1 MPSRTVKRYGLLG
14 AALLLPWAG
23 IALLGDLAHGHLP
36 RFLLLYFTAAALY
49 LAALVL
55 VARGRE
61 RPRALR
67 GIVIAAVLARVVL
80 LAAPPSLSSD
90 AERYRWEGRVQLAG
104 HNPYVTP
111 PDSPALSELRDGGW
125 LRVNHREVPAIY
137 GPALQLLF
145 RLLARLPGELLPF
158 KLAFL
163 ACDLALFALVLGGLR
178 RRGLS
183 PLWLLLYAW
192 HPLAVLETAGQAH
205 LEVVPVFLLA
215 LAVELDARG
224 RARSA
229 ALALGASIAAKY
241 LAVLVLPAFLWR
253 APSWRE
259 RAQRLALVA
268 TPGLLCLVPF
278 LAGADQLTQGLS
290 AYGGRWRFN
299 DGGFWAIDALLRESG
314 LSAWFCRAVL
324 PRLIDVPPGTDPGQ
338 HQTWLLIL
346 PKAVVAGL
354 VLAILGWVSRP
365 GARSELRGVA
375 LVAGGLFLA
384 LSPTVHPWY
393 ALWVLAF
400 LPGAEVREGRAAWL
414 WLSLALP
421 LSYVVLLGYSGLP
434 GSWREEPAVRLAIW
448 LPWAALLL
456 GSWACAGITRRGR
469 SPRDRPAGSAT

>member
-1 MPSRTVKRYGLLG
+1 MPTGSVTRWGLLG
-14 AALLLPWAG
+14 GALLLPWAG
-23 IALLGDLAHGHLP
+23 VALLGDLAHGHVP

-55 VARGRE
+55 AARGQGGRQTV
-61 RPRALR
+61 RV
-67 GIVIAAVLARVVL
+67 IVIAAVLARVAL
-80 LAAPPSLSSD
+80 LATSPSLSSD
-90 AERYRWEGRVQLAG
+90 AHRYRWEGRVQLAG

-111 PDSPALSELRDGGW
+111 PDAPVLSPLRDGSW

-163 ACDLALFALVLGGLR
+163 ACDLALFALVLWGLR

-183 PLWLLLYAW
+183 PLWLVVYAW
-192 HPLAVLETAGQAH
+192 HPLALLETAGQAH
-205 LEVVPVFLLA
+205 LEVVPVLLLA

-229 ALALGASIAAKY
+229 ALALGTSIAAKY
-241 LAVLVLPAFLWR
+241 LALLVLPAFLLR
-253 APSWRE
+253 GRSWRE
-259 RAQRLALVA
+259 RAERLALVGL
-268 TPGLLCLVPF
+268 PGLLCLLPF
-278 LAGADQLTQGLS
+278 LAGGSQLGQGLS

-299 DGGFWAIDALLRESG
+299 DGGFWALDALLRESG
-314 LSAWFCRAVL
+314 ASAWFCRTLL
-324 PRLIDVPPGTDPGQ
+324 PRLIDVPPGVDPGQ

-346 PKAVVAGL
+346 PKALVALL
-354 VLAILGWVSRP
+354 VLGVLGWASRP
-365 GARSELRGVA
+365 RPDDDLRPVA
-375 LVAGGLFLA
+375 LTAGGLFLA

-393 ALWVLAF
+393 ALWVLPF
-400 LPGAEVREGRAAWL
+400 LPGAERREGRAAWL

-421 LSYVVLLGYSGLP
+421 LSYVVLLRYSGLV

-448 LPWAALLL
+448 IPWAALLL
-456 GSWACAGITRRGR
+456 WNWLPNHKAAR
-469 SPRDRPAGSAT
+469 